1 MGNSL
6 RYSKRKKAKVKG
18 IPNEYEL
25 VKPVQTGTK
34 KVKPMQGAK
43 SRRYKKQMEKIRA
56 KTRGATVD
64 DMGFNIR
71 PGMASWVDMPKKY
84 KNEYYKWAKVQNAR
98 EEAQE
103 EMRIAKRMPTPEAAK
118 AAIEKMKRSRKK
130 PMEVNI
136 EKSVANFIDNKYFE
150 KLTRKKPEKPLAKV
164 LLITDVCG
172 WAWWNKSRY
181 LQHYLGDEFDI
192 DVVCVLGPERG
203 GINAGKYD
211 LYLTFGYSYVGYLKR
226 VAKRK
231 RITGITAHRPKNMLL
246 GAMRQA
252 NYLHANSKML
262 LSELKGMADQGQTCF
277 YVPNGV
283 DHNLFKP
290 VDPLHTEGQ
299 LVAGHV
305 GKQCHAKGQAEF
317 IIPAMKAAGIESTYN
332 VKDYRNRLPYTEMWQ
347 YYQTMDV
354 FMVASIEDGTPNGA
368 LEAAACGRPIISN
381 RIGNMPEFIKDGWNG
396 FLVDRKLN
404 HYIEK
409 LEYLDKNRD
418 HLVEMGKNARKTI
431 EEAWTWEHQAENYRK
446 MFCEILGIK

>member
-1 MGNSL
+1 MGDSL
-6 RYSKRKKAKVKG
+6 RYKKRKKVNVKG
-18 IPNEYEL
+18 LSGEYEL
-25 VKPVQTGTK
+25 VGPVKTGTK
-34 KVKPMQGAK
+34 RVKQMPGAK
-43 SRRYKKQMEKIRA
+43 SKRYKKQMEKIRA

-71 PGMASWVDMPKKY
+71 PGMASWVDMPQKY
-84 KNEYYKWAKVQNAR
+84 KNEYYEWAKLQKAR
-98 EEAQE
+98 EDAEE
-103 EMRIAKRMPTPEAAK
+103 EMRVAKRMPTPEAAK
-118 AAIEKMKRSRKK
+118 AALEKMRRSRKK
-130 PMEVNI
+130 PMEVNV

-150 KLTRKKPEKPLAKV
+150 GLAVKPKNPLAKI

-203 GINAGKYD
+203 GINVNKYD
-211 LYLTFGYSYVGYLKR
+211 LYLTFGYSYVGYLRR

-246 GAMRQA
+246 GSMRQA
-252 NYLHANSKML
+252 NNLHANSMML
-262 LSELKGMADQGQTCF
+262 FKELKGLADQGQKCF

-283 DHNLFKP
+283 DENLFRP

-305 GKQCHAKGQAEF
+305 GKQCSAKGQAEY
-317 IIPAMKAAGIESTYN
+317 IIPAMKAAGVESTYN
-332 VKDYRNRLPYTEMWQ
+332 VKDYRNRLPYTEMWR

-381 RIGNMPEFIKDGWNG
+381 RIGNMPEFIEDGVNG
-396 FLVDRKLN
+396 FLVDRKLK

-409 LEYLDKNRD
+409 LEYLNKNRD

-431 EEAWTWEHQAENYRK
+431 EEGWTWKHQAENYRT
-446 MFCEILGIK
+446 MFKEILGIK